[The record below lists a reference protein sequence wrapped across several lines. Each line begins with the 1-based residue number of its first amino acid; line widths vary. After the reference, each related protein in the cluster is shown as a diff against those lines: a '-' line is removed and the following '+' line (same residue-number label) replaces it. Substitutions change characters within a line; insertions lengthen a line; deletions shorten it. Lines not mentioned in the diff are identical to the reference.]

1 MAREKGTFNFSA
13 NLEVKKQG
21 PLDARQTMITYA
33 ELTQAATWQDDSGK
47 MYLFNG
53 LTVPVTNGSSK
64 ELYMLIDANNY
75 NQTAS
80 WKRVDA
86 GAAEGTKIYDLT
98 GISVMS
104 TPQDIEDILGKPN
117 TFLSEIKKGNILGK
131 FLFADKDI
139 KEPVEAYSLFYS
151 VGSGTTFEFEGGT
164 LPAEN
169 GYIILYS
176 LFKSSIKYLF
186 IPYDA
191 DANSYL
197 SLKVIDT
204 TYSLL
209 NNANIAKKLAF
220 SYKENEVATAD
231 VLKRVVLLGDITS
244 LRVGS
249 DITTLK
255 NVFSNILINS
265 SLDLSS
271 FEDVVQGIYE
281 SYQSLSDSLFYS
293 VKRVTDFS
301 ANKLIRVELTSAN
314 PMASES
320 DVYIELNY
328 IYGDKSYTLGLSR
341 ESGVKTIT
349 EKWIGSDVYHLPG
362 DLMSLTSESTPEE
375 IENVLGEWKNVFSL
389 VVASNRIIT
398 FSSSGDV
405 DSNIVVHYQV
415 KTDGNIDLIFSVGAI
430 ADIVTI
436 EFSGGNYSGVTV
448 TQYMPVQKIAATT
461 NKGIEIGGTPE
472 RPTVGLKLDTTTPGN
487 VSLSVG
493 ANGLKAN
500 FTETTKGVKSG
511 DKVLKV
517 ESDKTI
523 SSTIGLAYSSET
535 KKLQLTGINQEVFA
549 ELDATPFIKDGML
562 NSATLEV
569 NPSGQ
574 SAGTYLKLVFNTDSG
589 KDPMY
594 INVTSLIDVY
604 TQGNGISISGK
615 SISVKID
622 SSTEKYL
629 SVSAAGL
636 KLSGV
641 NQAIADAITDAFKWH
656 DA

>member
-75 NQTAS
+75 NQAAS

-86 GAAEGTKIYDLT
+86 GGAQNQFYIIPQQFSL
-98 GISVMS
+98 ISS
-104 TPQDIEDILGKPN
+104 SSNPTELKEILGPANDLINAVKSGKILIS
-117 TFLSEIKKGNILGK
+117 LSQEWTGDW
-131 FLFADKDI
+131 A
-139 KEPVEAYSLFYS
+139 
-151 VGSGTTFEFEGGT
+151 GSEF
-164 LPAEN
+164 
-169 GYIILYS
+169 I
-176 LFKSSIKYLF
+176 FKSSTSTEDNTTTVTLMGLYLGGNGGSGMVYG
-186 IPYDA
+186 I
-191 DANSYL
+191 
-197 SLKVIDT
+197 VI
-204 TYSLL
+204 
-209 NNANIAKKLAF
+209 
-220 SYKENEVATAD
+220 
-231 VLKRVVLLGDITS
+231 
-244 LRVGS
+244 
-249 DITTLK
+249 
-255 NVFSNILINS
+255 
-265 SLDLSS
+265 
-271 FEDVVQGIYE
+271 
-281 SYQSLSDSLFYS
+281 
-293 VKRVTDFS
+293 
-301 ANKLIRVELTSAN
+301 
-314 PMASES
+314 
-320 DVYIELNY
+320 
-328 IYGDKSYTLGLSR
+328 
-341 ESGVKTIT
+341 TIT
-349 EKWIGSDVYHLPG
+349 NGEYVSATPTSFSPIFDV
-362 DLMSLTSESTPEE
+362 
-375 IENVLGEWKNVFSL
+375 IEN
-389 VVASNRIIT
+389 
-398 FSSSGDV
+398 
-405 DSNIVVHYQV
+405 
-415 KTDGNIDLIFSVGAI
+415 
-430 ADIVTI
+430 
-436 EFSGGNYSGVTV
+436 
-448 TQYMPVQKIAATT
+448 
-461 NKGIEIGGTPE
+461 KGLEIGDTDKGPG
-472 RPTVGLKLDTTTPGN
+472 VGLKLDKTTPGN
-487 VSLSVG
+487 VTLSVG

-500 FTETTKGVKSG
+500 FTETTKGVKSS

-517 ESDKTI
+517 EPDKTI

-641 NQAIADAITDAFKWH
+641 NQAIADAITEAFKWH